1 MNEEDPFRDDELIN
15 IKLPRSQYNLLQKI
29 LLREQAYTWFGGL
42 ISHSWIWVVAG
53 GLFAVWGLYD
63 KIHLLFSG
71 AK

>member
-1 MNEEDPFRDDELIN
+1 MNEEDPFRDDELVTVQ
-15 IKLPRSQYNLLQKI
+15 LPRSQFTLLKTI
-29 LLREQAYTWFGGL
+29 LKREQAYNWFSGL